1 MKKSQERK
9 KKLTMA
15 VYVCVTA
22 SVFLGA
28 KTFVVFSLSI

>member
-9 KKLTMA
+9 KKLTMI

-22 SVFLGA
+22 SVLLGA
-28 KTFVVFSLSI
+28 KKPL